1 MRCTVIAIFIHII
14 YGSEHL
20 DLPEWTKYPVATC
33 PEIVKFLTIKCSE
46 RPHAWIP
53 FTFVNK
59 TRADQIEC
67 LKCRQRRRLERVCEN
82 DLDTLR
88 PLSLFDTRV
97 CTS

>member
-1 MRCTVIAIFIHII
+1 MIMHII

-46 RPHAWIP
+46 KPHAWIP

-59 TRADQIEC
+59 TLEDTLIEC
-67 LKCRQRRRLERVCEN
+67 LKCRQRRRLERVCAN
-82 DLDTLR
+82 DPDRLR
-88 PLSLFDTRV
+88 PLSLFDTRI
-97 CTS
+97 CTD